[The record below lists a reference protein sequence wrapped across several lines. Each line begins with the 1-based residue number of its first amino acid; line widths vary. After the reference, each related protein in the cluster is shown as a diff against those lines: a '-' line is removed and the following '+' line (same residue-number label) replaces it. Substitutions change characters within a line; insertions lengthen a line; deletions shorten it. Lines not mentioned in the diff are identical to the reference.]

1 MFISILHDN
10 TYKHKTILSLYN
22 SFIEENNYFAIIDN
36 FIMSESSYPHDRT
49 RASEHPQLLQ
59 GLTNAI
65 ADYNIVEGGSFQI
78 VHQVARLRE
87 LVYRTSPKS
96 IMEIGFNAGHSAL
109 LFLAITPPE
118 TKVVSFDLGE
128 YAYVFAA
135 KRYIDSVFPG
145 RHTLVT
151 GDSTTTVPKYE
162 EQVAHRM
169 KNPLTAPPLSFDF
182 IFIDGGHQEDI
193 PMKDILNSQ
202 RLAAGP
208 HTIVAIDDICRNQ
221 ERQKHYTV
229 EPSKAWNQ
237 MISAGVVEEIGFD
250 DYCEMLNR
258 DVIDHGCQT
267 RGMAWGR
274 YCFVSDD
281 APTGSGSGSG
291 VGVGVGFAN
300 GDTTSTQKTAAASF
314 KRLRYNYYQN
324 SSKYMDRNQMLQEI
338 HNQYHYH
345 KEHEKL
351 VAIADMYLD
360 YFPTYNKR
368 DTNYVRF
375 YRASSNFTLNPQQAI
390 KQYEEI
396 VDTPSP
402 SPSNAPNGVNDSESE
417 LPDFIKESSVANLGM
432 LYAPDPCPEIPK
444 IIHLLYFGETE
455 FYNFHHRCIHSMIQ
469 YMPEYEIRIYNTREP
484 PAENQYWQDIK
495 SHPRVRIHTMNAPQF
510 YDGFELKHFQYK
522 ADVARLE
529 LLYEHGGVYL
539 DIDMIIVRPF
549 HEIFA
554 SGHSFYIS
562 EEREGSN
569 GRGSGA
575 LINAFLA
582 AKPKNE
588 FIKLWLNEFKSGLRL
603 GIWAHHI
610 RDSNKQLL
618 DNHPHYKHKYRIR
631 VLDWKMFMPLHWQ
644 DTEAFIRSETVPYE
658 FPPESYGTH
667 LWETIL
673 GDIMRKND
681 FLQKQKMELD
691 IYKPTVVPSQNGAT
705 DDADDDNDAD
715 DDDDDL
721 TIYPEYYHPLR
732 NDQFYDK
739 YIVKGK
745 HGGYFID
752 IGAGD
757 GETNSST
764 YFFEKYREW
773 RGLAVE
779 PAKHY
784 ETALRAMRI
793 KPVCSA
799 VSNVT
804 SSISNGSGRG
814 AIFYESLDTP
824 RSGLKSALENNK
836 DGQEWARVGFKSYKV
851 DTITLYDLC
860 CQYSSPEY
868 IDYCS
873 LDCEGSEYEILST
886 FFEENQSF
894 CQVPPQSP
902 SSVELTITNKVFTV
916 GFFSIRVSSD
926 KVYRR
931 ICDIMKNNKY
941 IETINPYFSVM
952 TGPTTTTTVMDEM
965 KYFKLQD
972 SSVSPPSSERSLSS
986 ISSSANFT
994 PQAIHTPP
1002 SSPEIGSAE
1011 SCVGTE
1017 TRVLPSATF
1026 LSKPPFAQE
1035 VVVICL
1041 HERPERTNYV
1051 SQHLTSHGIPHSVLL
1066 NHLHTEDTKVG
1077 CFRSHINAIRY
1088 AQDKNLSSVLILEDD
1103 ILIREN
1109 IRELATISLPC
1120 RGDWDI
1126 LYLGGILTKY
1136 DGIDETHKW
1145 VKGTIWCNHAYIVK
1159 QHMYAP
1165 ILHLV
1170 DTFPDLPDLERR
1182 NIDYM
1187 YTEYIQPKYQCWLA
1201 NDQYIIQKEGYSEVD
1216 GRVKWKAGFDWATF
1230 AMKVV

>member
-1 MFISILHDN
+1 
-10 TYKHKTILSLYN
+10 
-22 SFIEENNYFAIIDN
+22 
-36 FIMSESSYPHDRT
+36 MSESSYPRERT
-49 RASEHPQLLQ
+49 RASEHLQLLQ

-118 TKVVSFDLGE
+118 TKVVSFDVGE

-182 IFIDGGHQEDI
+182 IFIDGGHQNDI

-202 RLAAGP
+202 RLAAGS

-221 ERQKHYTV
+221 DRQQHYTI

-250 DYCEMLNR
+250 DYCEMLNC
-258 DVIDHGCQT
+258 DIVDQGCRT

-274 YCFVSDD
+274 YCLVSDENDDDHSCD
-281 APTGSGSGSG
+281 ATSSSKDTISG
-291 VGVGVGFAN
+291 
-300 GDTTSTQKTAAASF
+300 QASASSF
-314 KRLRYNYYQN
+314 RRLRYNYYQN

-338 HNQYHYH
+338 HNQHHYH

-351 VAIADMYLD
+351 VAIADMYLN

-375 YRASSNFTLNPQQAI
+375 YRASSNFTLNPLEAI
-390 KQYEEI
+390 KQFEEI

-402 SPSNAPNGVNDSESE
+402 SPSNAPNGVNDNESE
-417 LPDFIKESSVANLGM
+417 LPDFIKEASVANLGM
-432 LYAPDPCPEIPK
+432 LYPADPCAEIPK

-469 YMPEYEIRIYNTREP
+469 YMPDYEIRIYNTKEP
-484 PAENQYWQDIK
+484 PADNQYWQDIK
-495 SHPRVRIHTMNAPQF
+495 SHPRVRIHKMDAPQF

-539 DIDMIIVRPF
+539 DIDMIIVRSF

-618 DNHPHYKHKYRIR
+618 DSHPHYMHKYRIR

-673 GDIMRKND
+673 GDVMRKNE
-681 FLQKQKMELD
+681 FLQKQKMELEV
-691 IYKPTVVPSQNGAT
+691 YQPKVP
-705 DDADDDNDAD
+705 NDANANAND
-715 DDDDDL
+715 DEDDL

-752 IGAGD
+752 IGAAN
-757 GETNSST
+757 GEKNSGT
-764 YFFEKYREW
+764 YFFERYREW

-784 ETALRAMRI
+784 ESALRATRA
-793 KPVCSA
+793 KPVCAA

-814 AIFYESLDTP
+814 AIFYESLDP
-824 RSGLKSALENNK
+824 SHSGLKSALENNK
-836 DGQEWARVGFKSYKV
+836 DGQEWTRNGFKSYKV

-860 CQYSSPEY
+860 CQYSTPDY

-894 CQVPPQSP
+894 CQLP
-902 SSVELTITNKVFTV
+902 SCISERSNDEISCVEMTITNKVFSI
-916 GFFSIRVSSD
+916 GFFSVRVSSD
-926 KVYRR
+926 KVYHR
-931 ICDIMKNNKY
+931 ICELMKQNKY
-941 IETINPYFSVM
+941 IETTNPYLSVID
-952 TGPTTTTTVMDEM
+952 PTAAISADM

-972 SSVSPPSSERSLSS
+972 SSTSPSSSRCSLST

-994 PQAIHTPP
+994 PQAIQPPP
-1002 SSPEIGSAE
+1002 SSPEMETYDVVEVNHIRSA
-1011 SCVGTE
+1011 
-1017 TRVLPSATF
+1017 AF

-1051 SQHLTSHGIPHSVLL
+1051 SQHLKSYGIPHSILL
-1066 NHLHTEDTKVG
+1066 NHLHKEDTKVG

-1088 AQDKNLSSVLILEDD
+1088 AQNKNLSCVFILEDD
-1103 ILIREN
+1103 VLIREN
-1109 IRELATISLPC
+1109 IHELATISLPC
-1120 RGDWDI
+1120 HGDWDI

-1159 QHMYAP
+1159 QYMYEP
-1165 ILHLV
+1165 ILHFV

-1187 YTEYIQPKYQCWLA
+1187 FTEYIQPKYRCWLA
-1201 NDQYIIQKEGYSEVD
+1201 NEQYIIQKEGYSEVD
-1216 GRVKWKAGFDWATF
+1216 GRVKWKAGFDWSTF
-1230 AMKVV
+1230 SMKVV

>member
-1 MFISILHDN
+1 M
-10 TYKHKTILSLYN
+10 
-22 SFIEENNYFAIIDN
+22 
-36 FIMSESSYPHDRT
+36 SYPHERT
-49 RASEHPQLLQ
+49 RAAEHPELIQ

-87 LVYRTSPKS
+87 LVYKTSPKS

-151 GDSTTTVPKYE
+151 GDSTTTIPKYE
-162 EQVAHRM
+162 HQVAHRM
-169 KNPLTAPPLSFDF
+169 KNPLTAPPLQFDF
-182 IFIDGGHQEDI
+182 IFIDGGHKEDI

-208 HTIVAIDDICRNQ
+208 HTVVAIDDICRIP
-221 ERQKHYTV
+221 ERHAHYTV
-229 EPSKAWNQ
+229 EPTKAWAQ
-237 MISAGVVEEIGFD
+237 MVSAGVLEEWGFD
-250 DYCEMLNR
+250 DYYEMLNR
-258 DVIDHGCQT
+258 DVIDNGCRS

-274 YCFVSDD
+274 YCLISDND
-281 APTGSGSGSG
+281 DTSTTTDTISTR
-291 VGVGVGFAN
+291 
-300 GDTTSTQKTAAASF
+300 TTSSSSSSF

-338 HNQYHYH
+338 HNQHHYH

-351 VAIADMYLD
+351 VAIADMYLN

-375 YRASSNFTLNPQQAI
+375 YRASSNFTLNPPEAI
-390 KQYEEI
+390 KQFEEI

-402 SPSNAPNGVNDSESE
+402 STTNGGVNDSESE
-417 LPDFIKESSVANLGM
+417 LPDFMKEASLANLGM
-432 LYAPDPCPEIPK
+432 LYPTDPCAEIPK

-455 FYNFHHRCIHSMIQ
+455 FYNFHHRCIHSIIQ

-484 PAENQYWQDIK
+484 PAENHYWQEIK
-495 SHPRVRIHTMNAPQF
+495 AHPRVRIHKMDAPQY

-539 DIDMIIVRPF
+539 DIDMLIVRPF

-562 EEREGSN
+562 EEREGAN

-618 DNHPHYKHKYRIR
+618 ENYPHYTHKYRIR

-673 GDIMRKND
+673 GDVMRKNE
-681 FLQKQKMELD
+681 FLNKHKMELD
-691 IYKPTVVPSQNGAT
+691 IYKPATIVADTIRDAKDVAENTDEHELTV
-705 DDADDDNDAD
+705 
-715 DDDDDL
+715 
-721 TIYPEYYHPLR
+721 YPEYYHPLR
-732 NDQFYDK
+732 NDQYFDK

-757 GETNSST
+757 GEQCSGS

-773 RGLAVE
+773 RGLSVE

-784 ETALRAMRI
+784 EHAIRATRAN
-793 KPVCSA
+793 PVCAA

-814 AIFYESLDTP
+814 AIFYESLDP
-824 RSGLKSALENNK
+824 SRSGLKSALENHK
-836 DGQEWARVGFKSYKV
+836 DGEEWTRIGFKSYKV

-873 LDCEGSEYEILST
+873 LDCEGSEYDILST
-886 FFEENQSF
+886 YFEENQPS
-894 CQVPPQSP
+894 CQPCVQNSGTDDG
-902 SSVELTITNKVFTV
+902 SSCVAITISNKVFTI
-916 GFFSIRVSSD
+916 GFLSIRISSE

-931 ICDIMKNNKY
+931 ICDLMKENKY
-941 IETINPYFSVM
+941 IEMKNPYLSVIAADNAANA
-952 TGPTTTTTVMDEM
+952 TNATNDM
-965 KYFKLQD
+965 KYFKLRD
-972 SSVSPPSSERSLSS
+972 DNVSPPSSERSLSS

-1002 SSPEIGSAE
+1002 SSPEMGSTEVAAVTHVGSA
-1011 SCVGTE
+1011 
-1017 TRVLPSATF
+1017 AF
-1026 LSKPPFAQE
+1026 LKEPPFAQE

-1051 SQHLTSHGIPHSVLL
+1051 SQHLTSHGLPHSVLM
-1066 NHLHTEDTKVG
+1066 NHIHTEDPKVG

-1088 AQDKNLSSVLILEDD
+1088 AQNKNLSSVLILEDD
-1103 ILIREN
+1103 VLIREN
-1109 IRELATISLPC
+1109 IRELATIPFPSH
-1120 RGDWDI
+1120 GKWDI

-1136 DGIDETHKW
+1136 DGMDETHKW

-1187 YTEYIQPKYQCWLA
+1187 FTEYIQPKYDCWLA
-1201 NDQYIIQKEGYSEVD
+1201 NEQYIIQKEGYSEVD
-1216 GRVKWKAGFDWATF
+1216 GRVKWKAGFDWSTF
-1230 AMKVV
+1230 SMKVV